1 MKNLLNNI
9 SQEEKN
15 RILEMHSSKKNV
27 IKEDNSLGSNKKVL
41 TLSNAWDFYLDAHF
55 QHVLDEVI
63 GEPFDENHLH
73 KYFKVMVGYMKD
85 NIKDDMKNVYDNYKL
100 GFDLKD
106 INFSFKQFANA
117 VQAWEYTKDD
127 EEPSFEEEDDFL
139 HSFGKEMGMFDD
151 ADDEDYNFHNRGFDE
166 K

>member
-15 RILEMHSSKKNV
+15 RILEMHSGKKNV
-27 IKEDNSLGSNKKVL
+27 ISEDKDFKSHKKVL
-41 TLSNAWDFYLDAHF
+41 TLSQAWDFYLDAHF

-63 GEPFDENHLH
+63 GEPYDKNNLH

-85 NIKDDMKNVYDNYKL
+85 NIEDDMKNVYTDYKL

-139 HSFGKEMGMFDD
+139 HSWGKEMGMFDD

-166 K
+166 N

>member
-15 RILEMHSSKKNV
+15 RILEMHSGKKNV
-27 IKEDNSLGSNKKVL
+27 IKEDDSLGSNKKVL
-41 TLSNAWDFYLDAHF
+41 TLSKAWDFYLDAHF

-63 GEPFDENHLH
+63 GEPFDKNHLH
-73 KYFKVMVGYMKD
+73 KYFKVMVSYMKD

-127 EEPSFEEEDDFL
+127 EEPSHEEEQDFL
-139 HSFGKEMGMFDD
+139 QSWGDEMGMFDD
-151 ADDEDYNFHNRGFDE
+151 DEN
-166 K
+166 